1 MSIKENLR
9 RIIKSL
15 NEPIKVIAEQIG
27 ISHNTL
33 SNIINGKVEPN
44 AETLKKIV
52 NYLKTK
58 GFEESDL
65 YKEESVINNFRIR
78 TNKELSGYE
87 KSLVQQ
93 TILDFA
99 DLLKESDKK
108 INIANE
114 YFDYCDQP
122 TDDNN
127 TETQWDRK
135 EKLLKAVE
143 TSNDLYKTIYE
154 FYFAGRSPVIYS
166 VLTARIEITYL
177 LDMLG
182 IRVFFKSL
190 KTEKIT
196 SCSTVFKTNQ
206 DNPIILINTYVCK
219 TFESILYEMCK
230 QLYFLLKAKDDY
242 NHSSNENI
250 QLENQITL
258 SKAEKLADKIMLNID
273 SLNQFIDEKLQ
284 ANRGFD
290 EYFFFKRYYF
300 DYVINWIKRDFRV
313 SYKVAIKQL
322 LKSKFEYNKYLK
334 DFDNAEAFYKE
345 CLLRSEKEYENKTPY
360 IDNEPF
366 PLSTDFSAIDASR
379 FLRYSE

>member
-93 TILDFA
+93 AILEFA

-108 INIANE
+108 INIATE

-196 SCSTVFKTNQ
+196 SCSTVFRTNQ
-206 DNPIILINTYVCK
+206 DNPIILINTYLK
-219 TFESILYEMCK
+219 IIIKK
-230 QLYFLLKAKDDY
+230 Q
-242 NHSSNENI
+242 
-250 QLENQITL
+250 
-258 SKAEKLADKIMLNID
+258 
-273 SLNQFIDEKLQ
+273 
-284 ANRGFD
+284 
-290 EYFFFKRYYF
+290 
-300 DYVINWIKRDFRV
+300 
-313 SYKVAIKQL
+313 
-322 LKSKFEYNKYLK
+322 
-334 DFDNAEAFYKE
+334 
-345 CLLRSEKEYENKTPY
+345 
-360 IDNEPF
+360 
-366 PLSTDFSAIDASR
+366 
-379 FLRYSE
+379 